1 MELKRVM
8 FVVAQL
14 KLSSMKY
21 KNVIIFL
28 FLVCFSNGY
37 SQVPEVKNVPKLEY
51 SFSPISTGKL
61 DKETDE
67 MVDSW
72 ETSNIAVYKVYSSR
86 KVIEYTEYK
95 ENSEEVVKTWTY
107 PIIRY
112 SQDDLVHVF
121 GVLGDKGEVT
131 IVFWKDKSM
140 VALQDVDWDYIITKK

>member
-1 MELKRVM
+1 MM
-8 FVVAQL
+8 FVVVQL
-14 KLSSMKY
+14 KSSSMKY
-21 KNVIIFL
+21 NNVMMFL

-51 SFSPISTGKL
+51 SFSPISIGKL

-112 SQDDLVHVF
+112 GQDDLVHAF
-121 GVLGDKGEVT
+121 GVLGDKGEIT